1 MISNQFWIH
10 KNYDLIIDSLIEL
23 KKENIKPIIL
33 STGTKFDWRSS
44 TYYETLIKKIKKI
57 DYLISKFWET
67 YQENNN

>member
-23 KKENIKPIIL
+23 KKENIKPTIV

-44 TYYETLIKKIKKI
+44 SL
-57 DYLISKFWET
+57 L
-67 YQENNN
+67 